1 MPAGSARIR
10 NRLSITALGLAL
22 GTATSVLAQVPER
35 LTAPDTSWVARSALY
50 EVFVRDFTAKGDL
63 RGLTA
68 GLDRIQAA
76 GANTIWLMP
85 IQPVGVVNR
94 KGPLGSP
101 YALKDYRAID
111 PAYGTPDD
119 FKALVTAA
127 HARGLKVILDFVPDH
142 TSPDHP
148 WVKDHPDFYFRDD
161 QGAPS
166 VPRDASGKL
175 TDWTDVAQLDYGN
188 PELRR
193 EMIAAMRFWLT
204 EYDIDGF
211 RFDVAGFIPYRFWS
225 EAVPAL
231 RATLPR
237 PIMIL
242 VEWGDL
248 QMHRVGVDLTYA
260 WDSYSRL
267 KAVFRGGAA
276 SEFVDR
282 ELEDMQAMPPGGAR
296 MRFTTNHDETAWDN
310 PPGAIFG
317 GSAGARAAYIAM
329 TLLPGRPLLYNG
341 QEVESPQKLGLFVKD
356 SVDWKQ
362 PKADEAR
369 SFYRKIIGLAL
380 GEPELLNGELRGAGT
395 NAPNDAI
402 AYRRG
407 ELLVL
412 VNTRPRPVRVAVAG
426 FNAHRAVDL
435 LTKRIHAGRTVL
447 LPAYGAVVLRR
458 PGS

>member
-1 MPAGSARIR
+1 
-10 NRLSITALGLAL
+10 
-22 GTATSVLAQVPER
+22 
-35 LTAPDTSWVARSALY
+35 
-50 EVFVRDFTAKGDL
+50 
-63 RGLTA
+63 
-68 GLDRIQAA
+68 
-76 GANTIWLMP
+76 
-85 IQPVGVVNR
+85 
-94 KGPLGSP
+94 
-101 YALKDYRAID
+101 
-111 PAYGTPDD
+111 
-119 FKALVTAA
+119 
-127 HARGLKVILDFVPDH
+127 
-142 TSPDHP
+142 
-148 WVKDHPDFYFRDD
+148 
-161 QGAPS
+161 
-166 VPRDASGKL
+166 
-175 TDWTDVAQLDYGN
+175 
-188 PELRR
+188 
-193 EMIAAMRFWLT
+193 
-204 EYDIDGF
+204 
-211 RFDVAGFIPYRFWS
+211 VAGFIPYRFWS

-276 SEFVDR
+276 SEFVER

-310 PPGAIFG
+310 PPVAIFG
-317 GSAGARAAYIAM
+317 GSAGARAAFIAM

-362 PKADEAR
+362 PRADDAR
-369 SFYRKIIGLAL
+369 AFYRKVLAL
-380 GEPELLNGELRGAGT
+380 ALSEPALLTGELRGAET
-395 NAPNDAI
+395 NAPNDVI

-407 ELLVL
+407 QLLVL
-412 VNTRPRPVRVAVAG
+412 VNARPRPVRVAVAG

-435 LTKRIHAGRTVL
+435 LSKRGLAGRTVL
-447 LPAYGAVVLRR
+447 LPAYGAVVLRK